1 MRQRAKHPRNIALDQ
16 VLPRTAR
23 ERKKLAKRFRGLFT
37 RAAVADL
44 YADGRARSRVS
55 VRAIFYDYPRK
66 RSSAIEAALLAE
78 LLARCLAEERANV
91 PEPVGAAGL
100 YADGRARS
108 RVFVRTIYPQVP
120 EPVYETILGDSEA
133 TATQT
138 IEFANGSAII
148 SVPRTKD
155 QLRAYG
161 PGPEVI
167 A

>member
-1 MRQRAKHPRNIALDQ
+1 MRKRAKRALNTALEHF
-16 VLPRTAR
+16 LPRTAR

-108 RVFVRTIYPQVP
+108 RVFVRTIYQVP